1 MSTPDSP
8 GGAEVSA
15 HCQLSSSVESNG
27 YTEHEADPGLLLSV
41 TRSSL
46 LARRLLRLRTC
57 RSHMGPVT
65 RRKREMI
72 PADLKDSTYWD
83 KRRKNNEAA
92 KRSREKR
99 RLNDLMLEG
108 QLLALSEENA
118 QLRAHVLNLRYQSNL
133 SAEKSKAASP
143 GATST
148 PSVVA
153 STFSLS
159 RPAHTPALFQPGH
172 WGSRSTPA
180 SILGLRAQETA
191 SHPLEANIPC
201 FSSPKGPG
209 GFNSLSPHNCG
220 AQQRILPLP
229 GARVISPRT
238 ALEGG
243 RSTEAEME
251 AQRQVSSSDDIP
263 NSTDGSS
270 HPTSSIRAF
279 LPTPDTLHHASPTL
293 AYTPQNWLAP
303 HLSHSAV
310 CNNLLLPWRSSYLP
324 PPAVYPGL
332 PLYIHERRGQG
343 LVAEADIQRGV
354 RSRLSSAPAGLSHLG
369 MHLSPDGR

>member
-1 MSTPDSP
+1 MFIKFPI
-8 GGAEVSA
+8 
-15 HCQLSSSVESNG
+15 QLSPTTKLHN
-27 YTEHEADPGLLLSV
+27 LLSNAHPSV
-41 TRSSL
+41 KSALFITKALIGLHQCSAS
-46 LARRLLRLRTC
+46 
-57 RSHMGPVT
+57 PVT

-72 PADLKDSTYWD
+72 PADMKDSTYWD

-118 QLRAHVLNLRYQSNL
+118 QLRAHVLNLRYHSSL

-148 PSVVA
+148 PSAVA

-191 SHPLEANIPC
+191 SHPLEANISC

-209 GFNSLSPHNCG
+209 GFNPLSPHNCG

-243 RSTEAEME
+243 RSAEAEME

-270 HPTSSIRAF
+270 HPASSIRAF
-279 LPTPDTLHHASPTL
+279 LPTPDTLHL
-293 AYTPQNWLAP
+293 
-303 HLSHSAV
+303 

-354 RSRLSSAPAGLSHLG
+354 RSRFSSAAAGLSHLG
-369 MHLSPDGR
+369 MHFSPDGQSLVYCIFKKKATK